1 VIKKFKKLLVWHH
14 FLDLI
19 IKTHHSVK
27 HYKNYRTYIFIILCI
42 LSISS
47 CKILHGKA
55 VKSTPL
61 NENNYKKIIIST
73 ARNYT
78 GVPYKIGGNDEKG
91 LDCSGLLCLSFKEIG
106 VKLPRISWQQAEYFP
121 EINLPNIQK
130 GDLVFFV
137 TAGKSISHAG
147 IVTEVKSEYDI
158 RFIHA
163 SSSKGVI
170 EDNMMANYWKSRFA
184 KVCRPQYADLL
195 KQ

>member
-1 VIKKFKKLLVWHH
+1 MFCMI
-14 FLDLI
+14 
-19 IKTHHSVK
+19 SV
-27 HYKNYRTYIFIILCI
+27 
-42 LSISS
+42 SS
-47 CKILHGKA
+47 CKILRSKA
-55 VKSTPL
+55 PENTPVR
-61 NENNYKKIIIST
+61 ENIYIKKIIST

-78 GVPYKIGGNDEKG
+78 GVPYKSGGNDEKG

-121 EINLPNIQK
+121 AINLPNIQK

-137 TAGKSISHAG
+137 TVGKNISHSG
-147 IVTEVKSEYDI
+147 IVTEVKSENDI

-170 EDNMMANYWKSRFA
+170 EDNMMTNYWKSRFA
-184 KVCRPQYADLL
+184 KVCRPQYTDLA

>member
-1 VIKKFKKLLVWHH
+1 MI
-14 FLDLI
+14 
-19 IKTHHSVK
+19 SV
-27 HYKNYRTYIFIILCI
+27 
-42 LSISS
+42 SS
-47 CKILHGKA
+47 CKILRSKA
-55 VKSTPL
+55 PENTPVR
-61 NENNYKKIIIST
+61 ENVYTKKIIST

-78 GVPYKIGGNDEKG
+78 GVPYKSGGNDEKG

-121 EINLPNIQK
+121 AISLPNIQK

-137 TAGKSISHAG
+137 TVGKNISHAG
-147 IVTEVKSEYDI
+147 IVTEVISEDDI

-170 EDNMMANYWKSRFA
+170 EDNLMNSYWKSRFA
-184 KVCRPQYADLL
+184 KVCRPKYAELA

>member
-1 VIKKFKKLLVWHH
+1 MFCMI
-14 FLDLI
+14 
-19 IKTHHSVK
+19 
-27 HYKNYRTYIFIILCI
+27 
-42 LSISS
+42 SISS
-47 CKILHGKA
+47 CKISRSKG
-55 VKSTPL
+55 S
-61 NENNYKKIIIST
+61 ENTFFKDNIYTKKIIST

-78 GVPYKIGGNDEKG
+78 GVPYKSGGNDEKG

-121 EINLPNIQK
+121 AINLPNIQK

-137 TAGKSISHAG
+137 TVGKNISHAG
-147 IVTEVKSEYDI
+147 IVTEVKSEEDI

-170 EDNMMANYWKSRFA
+170 EDNMMTNYWKSRFA
-184 KVCRPQYADLL
+184 KVCRPKYADLA